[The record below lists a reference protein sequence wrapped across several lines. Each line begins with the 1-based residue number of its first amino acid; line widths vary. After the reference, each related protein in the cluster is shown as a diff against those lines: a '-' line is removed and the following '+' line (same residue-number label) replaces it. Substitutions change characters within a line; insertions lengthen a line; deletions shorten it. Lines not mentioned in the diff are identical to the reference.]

1 MAESYSN
8 AYAHHIFFIHSFFRS
23 IIISQ
28 YSQNHLFNQ
37 IRKFLTIERNRQSP
51 HLSSKY
57 LLVSLVYI
65 SRVLPAVSGLFELIF
80 RNHFLG
86 FSDINQCGKVVFL
99 NSPTTKYL
107 YVPKYLTA
115 QSSKF
120 KCVYFTLCMCAR
132 MYACAPCAYKVCR
145 RKSEKA
151 VNPLEVYM
159 DAGN

>member
-1 MAESYSN
+1 MNEIQLYLSYYCWLVSFGITSSRFIHTVANEKIPFLYMAESYSK

-28 YSQNHLFNQ
+28 YSQNHLFYQ
-37 IRKFLTIERNRQSP
+37 IQKFLTIERNRQSP

-57 LLVSLVYI
+57 LLVPLVYI
-65 SRVLPAVSGLFELIF
+65 SRVLPDISGLFELIF

-115 QSSKF
+115 
-120 KCVYFTLCMCAR
+120 
-132 MYACAPCAYKVCR
+132 
-145 RKSEKA
+145 
-151 VNPLEVYM
+151 
-159 DAGN
+159 